1 MTDSAE
7 QKSKDGASN
16 RLARTAAWLSVAV
29 VGGGTA
35 LALFFG
41 SRDHEASDT
50 SERGADSRVPHMR
63 AVYDA
68 KGRMMVLITH
78 NTDIADGWEREGEDQ
93 EYFYLFSPEAY
104 AIAVNV
110 LVWVMTH

>member
-1 MTDSAE
+1 
-7 QKSKDGASN
+7 
-16 RLARTAAWLSVAV
+16 
-29 VGGGTA
+29 
-35 LALFFG
+35 
-41 SRDHEASDT
+41 
-50 SERGADSRVPHMR
+50 MR
-63 AVYDA
+63 AVYDG
-68 KGRMMVLITH
+68 KGRLIVLITH